1 MSSAFRLLTNRL
13 FLSAAVKK
21 MLVRLV
27 STLITSSESC
37 GNSSRVR
44 GVGDG
49 DGFAC
54 CVLVSSFLADR
65 LLLAIPPHNTRK
77 IRRDNSNGLRYCI
90 LLLFTEL
97 FTAQPLLYC
106 STLSAMAL

>member
-1 MSSAFRLLTNRL
+1 MSSAFKSLMKRL

-49 DGFAC
+49 DGFVC
-54 CVLVSSFLADR
+54 CVLLPSFLADR
-65 LLLAIPPHNTRK
+65 LLATPPHNTRK
-77 IRRDNSNGLRYCI
+77 ISRDNSNGLRYCI

-97 FTAQPLLYC
+97 FTAQP
-106 STLSAMAL
+106 

>member
-1 MSSAFRLLTNRL
+1 MKRL

-49 DGFAC
+49 DANAEAPGELL
-54 CVLVSSFLADR
+54 VL
-65 LLLAIPPHNTRK
+65 RK
-77 IRRDNSNGLRYCI
+77 Q
-90 LLLFTEL
+90 
-97 FTAQPLLYC
+97 TAARHSCAQK
-106 STLSAMAL
+106 SENEKQQQ

>member
-1 MSSAFRLLTNRL
+1 MSSAFKSLMKRL

-49 DGFAC
+49 EGFAC
-54 CVLVSSFLADR
+54 CVLLSSLFADR
-65 LLLAIPPHNTRK
+65 LLVATPPHITRR
-77 IRRDNSNGLRYCI
+77 ISRDKTNDRYCI
-90 LLLFTEL
+90 SFL
-97 FTAQPLLYC
+97 LLYC